1 MKKLEGRVIILM
13 AVIIIPLLAVLVLYN
28 VYSLRGLDKQIANNN
43 LNTISLYEKQIL
55 NDIGLTQYYLAN
67 SLANDADMLGLNYA
81 SGDVN
86 SYIYIK
92 QIADDYT
99 EFLSMGLDG
108 VAALGVIS
116 DKFHA
121 YRMVYNGKAKN
132 DYSVFQKDSI
142 KKFILDSI
150 ENKENIGEWKL
161 QNIDG
166 KYYML
171 RILNNNTVYACI
183 LYDFDLAE
191 KPQDFGKYSE
201 NGLYVFAT
209 ADGELI
215 SDLKEPA
222 GLDIRMPEKQN
233 YVITGFGSEK
243 YMVVQK
249 ELAYCDI
256 RQLYIYPYKGVFRYL
271 DYMQMVLMLL
281 SLLFALLIP
290 IAYYYMRKTLFLPLK
305 SLLNTMEK
313 IKAGNL
319 LLHLEENFSTEEFS
333 KVKET
338 FNSMID
344 TISKLRITAYE
355 KEIQIKNTEMQYLQ
369 IQIKPH
375 FYLNCLKNIYALAKQ
390 MEYQK
395 IQDMILVLS
404 DYIRGML
411 RNSPSFISIREE
423 IGSVTN
429 YITLQQ
435 MSLSN
440 PPHCT
445 VDVDKQLLEY
455 KIPPLLILTFIENSV
470 KHGVS
475 LNKQQYITVKV
486 SLLQDDSE
494 SFVCVSII
502 DNGGGFSQEVLTKL
516 NESRDNTDQ
525 QHIGIMNIKK
535 RIELIYKGKGTI
547 FFSNSSGACIEI
559 YLPYENE
566 EVE

>member
-1 MKKLEGRVIILM
+1 M
-13 AVIIIPLLAVLVLYN
+13 AVIVIPLLTVLALYS
-28 VYSLRGLDKQIANNN
+28 VYSLKGLDKQVANNN

-55 NDIGLTQYYLAN
+55 NDINQTQYYLAN
-67 SLANDADMLGLNYA
+67 SLANNADMLGLNYA
-81 SGDVN
+81 SEDMN
-86 SYIYIK
+86 AYIYIHD
-92 QIADDYT
+92 IANNYM
-99 EFLSMGLDG
+99 EFLNMGLDG
-108 VAALGVIS
+108 VAALGIIS
-116 DKFHA
+116 DKFNA

-132 DYSVFQKDSI
+132 DYSVFQKEGI

-150 ENKENIGEWKL
+150 KNKENIGEWKL
-161 QNIDG
+161 QKIDG

-171 RILNNNTVYACI
+171 RILNSNTVYACI

-191 KPQDFGKYSE
+191 KPQNFGKYSE
-201 NGLYVFAT
+201 NGSYAFAT
-209 ADGELI
+209 
-215 SDLKEPA
+215 SDWDFITSVKEPA
-222 GLDIRMPEKQN
+222 ASDIKMPENRN
-233 YVITGFGSEK
+233 YCITGFGSEK

-249 ELAYCDI
+249 KLAYCGI

-271 DYMQMVLMLL
+271 DYMQIILMIL
-281 SLLFALLIP
+281 SLVFALLIP
-290 IAYYYMRKTLFLPLK
+290 IAYYYMRRTLFLPLK

-313 IKAGNL
+313 IKEGNL

-344 TISKLRITAYE
+344 TISLLRITAYE

-375 FYLNCLKNIYALAKQ
+375 FYLNCLKNIYALARQ

-404 DYIRGML
+404 DYIRGMF

-423 IGSVTN
+423 ISSVTN

-445 VDVDKQLLEY
+445 VDVDKRLLEY
-455 KIPPLLILTFIENSV
+455 QIPPLLILTFIENSV
-470 KHGVS
+470 KYGVS
-475 LNKQQYITVKV
+475 LTKQQFITVKV
-486 SLLQDDSE
+486 SLLQDEDE
-494 SFVCVSII
+494 TFICVSII
-502 DNGGGFSQEVLTKL
+502 DNGTGFSVEDLNKL
-516 NESRDNTDQ
+516 NESQDVTDGR
-525 QHIGIMNIKK
+525 HVGIMNIKK

-547 FFSNSSGACIEI
+547 FFSNSNGACIEI
-559 YLPYENE
+559 YLPYESRKE
-566 EVE
+566 E